1 MINCLN
7 SKPEIEKAARDSA
20 LLAEELA
27 DMLDRLERDDD
38 DDFSIDFDLDDES
51 DEKFDRKRISNI
63 ELELGM

>member
-1 MINCLN
+1 
-7 SKPEIEKAARDSA
+7 
-20 LLAEELA
+20 
-27 DMLDRLERDDD
+27 MLDRLERDDD